1 MWLSLVPP
9 IPALALA
16 LVADGPGASSR
27 SAAAASWPAIGAA
40 LYLGLAA
47 TVVAYAIWGFL
58 LRRYP
63 AASVTPFALLAPFVA
78 AGAAALMLGERFGLC
93 VGRMALVLAG
103 LAALVLRPAS
113 RQDL

>member
-1 MWLSLVPP
+1 MLLKRLPYGPLNLAVWLSLVPP

-16 LVADGPGASSR
+16 LVMDGPGASSR

-63 AASVTPFALLAPFVA
+63 AASV
-78 AGAAALMLGERFGLC
+78 R
-93 VGRMALVLAG
+93 R
-103 LAALVLRPAS
+103 LRSSPPS
-113 RQDL
+113 SQREPPR